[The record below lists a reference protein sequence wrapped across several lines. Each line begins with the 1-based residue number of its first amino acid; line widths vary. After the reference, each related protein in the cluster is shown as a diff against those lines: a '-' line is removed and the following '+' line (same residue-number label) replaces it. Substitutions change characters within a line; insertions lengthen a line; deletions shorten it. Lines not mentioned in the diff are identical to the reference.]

1 MFYTVV
7 NYKNHS
13 VNVLIQHKFIF
24 TITQN
29 RGFNFLKVSKSNHK
43 PGCFCVTYHTKLS
56 KPNNKPLFNG
66 YIY

>member
-13 VNVLIQHKFIF
+13 VNVLLQLKFIF

-29 RGFNFLKVSKSNHK
+29 TVFNFLKVLKSNHK
-43 PGCFCVTYHTKLS
+43 PGWFYVTYYTKLS
-56 KPNNKPLFNG
+56 KPNHKPLF
-66 YIY
+66 